1 MNLINLESNYNP
13 EWFFT
18 IAVDD
23 ELREI
28 DHITIF
34 LLNQEKLEMEILIFY
49 AILFEPIMVQK
60 RSAPQ
65 NDSLNLSFVKGV
77 AKQWS
82 KMVVKWQ
89 FMSSKFPVFI
99 FQN

>member
-28 DHITIF
+28 DGITIF
-34 LLNQEKLEMEILIFY
+34 FTKSGKTGNGNFNILCHN
-49 AILFEPIMVQK
+49 V
-60 RSAPQ
+60 
-65 NDSLNLSFVKGV
+65 
-77 AKQWS
+77 
-82 KMVVKWQ
+82 
-89 FMSSKFPVFI
+89 
-99 FQN
+99 

>member
-13 EWFFT
+13 EWLFT

-65 NDSLNLSFVKGV
+65 NDSLNLSFVKDIYVV
-77 AKQWS
+77 AK
-82 KMVVKWQ
+82 KMTTNGPKRA
-89 FMSSKFPVFI
+89 I
-99 FQN
+99 FET